1 MDVTLHVSLGSRL
14 LASEHQNQRTMPINP
29 ATA

>member
-1 MDVTLHVSLGSRL
+1 MGVTLHISFSSHL

>member
-1 MDVTLHVSLGSRL
+1 MGVTLHVFFGSHL

-29 ATA
+29 AAG

>member
-1 MDVTLHVSLGSRL
+1 MGVTLHVSFSSHLV
-14 LASEHQNQRTMPINP
+14 ANEHQNQRTMPINP

>member
-1 MDVTLHVSLGSRL
+1 MGVPLHVSFGSHL
-14 LASEHQNQRTMPINP
+14 LASEHQNHRTMPINP